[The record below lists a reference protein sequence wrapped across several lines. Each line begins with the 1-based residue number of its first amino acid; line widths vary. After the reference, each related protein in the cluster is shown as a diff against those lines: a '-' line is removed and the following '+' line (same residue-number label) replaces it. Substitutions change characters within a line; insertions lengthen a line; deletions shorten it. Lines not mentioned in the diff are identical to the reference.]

1 MKRNKYFFSIITLI
15 SLFLGFGAAM
25 SLASDLIIESKN
37 QSYSETDS
45 KINFEGD
52 VNVTIDDLH
61 VVSDKADVTVINNAK
76 LDTATFYDKP
86 YAFENK
92 ANKKREVKANILKVS
107 LIKKTVRAEGDTQT
121 LIFDGKIP
129 IAIINAD
136 MQEYNSKTGIMTAE
150 GNVTIDY
157 KNEMKAFA
165 DNAEFKT
172 DKDGDLKDLKLW
184 GNAIVKNDENE
195 VQADKVTYNAAT
207 NYFIAIGNTTTKSIN
222 KDGKILTLY
231 SDRQEFNQATNFYN
245 ATGKVKIYYEDYFA
259 QGPKVVIYPDKVT
272 KKPGEIYFVG
282 RSSISQGVRTIF
294 ADKIKM
300 TTNPKNFQA
309 EGNTRTVIK
318 NINESHESDMG
329 LGL

>member
-1 MKRNKYFFSIITLI
+1 MENKKILTAIIITAVFGLT
-15 SLFLGFGAAM
+15 SLVCF
-25 SLASDLIIESKN
+25 ASDLVIESKN
-37 QSYSETDS
+37 QSYSEAES
-45 KINFEGD
+45 KIKFDGD

-61 VVSDKADVTVINNAK
+61 IVGETADVTVINNEK

-121 LIFDGKIP
+121 IIFDGKTP
-129 IAIINAD
+129 IAVVNAD
-136 MQEYNSKTGIMTAE
+136 MQEYNTKTGVMIAE
-150 GNVTIDY
+150 GNVTINY
-157 KNEMKAFA
+157 KSDIKAFSN
-165 DNAEFKT
+165 NAEFKT
-172 DKDGDLKDLKLW
+172 DKNGDLKDIKLT
-184 GNAIVKNDENE
+184 GNAIVKNEENE
-195 VQADKVTYNAAT
+195 VQADKITYNAAT
-207 NYFIAIGNTTTKSIN
+207 NYFVATGRTNTKAIN
-222 KDGKILTLY
+222 KDGNVLTLY
-231 SDRQEFNQATNFYN
+231 SDRQEFNQLTNFYN
-245 ATGKVKIYYEDYFA
+245 ATGNVKIYYEDYFA

-300 TTNPKNFQA
+300 TTNPKNFKA
-309 EGNTRTVIK
+309 EGNTRTIIK
-318 NINESHESDMG
+318 NINESHDSDMG

>member
-1 MKRNKYFFSIITLI
+1 MKNKKFLTAIIITAIFGLT
-15 SLFLGFGAAM
+15 SLVCF
-25 SLASDLIIESKN
+25 ASDLVIESKN
-37 QSYSETDS
+37 QSYSEEES
-45 KINFEGD
+45 KINFDGD

-61 VVSDKADVTVINNAK
+61 IVSEKADVTVINNEK

-86 YAFENK
+86 YAYENK

-121 LIFDGKIP
+121 VIFDGKTP
-129 IAIINAD
+129 IAVVNAD
-136 MQEYNSKTGIMTAE
+136 MQEYNTKTGVMIAE
-150 GNVTIDY
+150 GNVTINY
-157 KNEMKAFA
+157 KSDIKAFS

-172 DKDGDLKDLKLW
+172 DKNGDLKDIKLN
-184 GNAIVKNDENE
+184 GNAIVKNEENE
-195 VQADKVTYNAAT
+195 VHADKITYNATT
-207 NYFIAIGNTTTKSIN
+207 NYFIATGRTNTKAIN
-222 KDGKILTLY
+222 KDGAVLNLY
-231 SDRQEFNQATNFYN
+231 SDRQEFNQLTNFYN
-245 ATGKVKIYYEDYFA
+245 ATGRVKIYYEDYFA

-282 RSSISQGVRTIF
+282 RSSITQGMRTIF

-300 TTNPKNFQA
+300 TTNPKNFKA

-318 NINESHESDMG
+318 NINESHDSDMG

>member
-1 MKRNKYFFSIITLI
+1 MKNKSFISSLIITTALCFI
-15 SLFLGFGAAM
+15 APIALSA
-25 SLASDLIIESKN
+25 DLVIESKN
-37 QSYSETDS
+37 QSYSENES
-45 KINFEGD
+45 KIKFDGD

-61 VVSDKADVTVINNAK
+61 IVGDSADITVVNNQK

-121 LIFDGKIP
+121 IIFDGKTP
-129 IAIINAD
+129 IAVVNAD
-136 MQEYNSKTGIMTAE
+136 MQEYNTKTGIMTAS
-150 GNVTIDY
+150 GNITITY
-157 KNEMKAFA
+157 KDIKAFA

-172 DKDGDLKDLKLW
+172 DKNGDLRDLKLD
-184 GNAIVKNDENE
+184 GNAIVKSEEHE
-195 VQADKVTYNAAT
+195 VQADKITYNAFT
-207 NYFIAIGNTTTKSIN
+207 HYFIAAGRTNTKAVN
-222 KDGKILTLY
+222 KDGAMLNLY
-231 SDRQEFNQATNFYN
+231 ADRQEFNQLTNFYT
-245 ATGKVKIYYEDYFA
+245 ATGNVQIYYEDYFA

-272 KKPGEIYFVG
+272 QKPGEIYFVG

-294 ADKIKM
+294 ADKIMM
-300 TTNPKNFQA
+300 TTNPKNFKA

-318 NINESHESDMG
+318 NITEHGDGDMG

>member
-1 MKRNKYFFSIITLI
+1 MKSKKYILTAIIMSTIL
-15 SLFLGFGAAM
+15 SFGALV
-25 SLASDLIIESKN
+25 SVASDLVIESKN
-37 QSYSETDS
+37 QSYSEEDS
-45 KINFEGD
+45 KIKFDGD

-61 VVSDKADVTVINNAK
+61 IVGDKADVTVINNEK

-121 LIFDGKIP
+121 VIFDGKMP
-129 IAIINAD
+129 IAVVNAD
-136 MQEYNSKTGIMTAE
+136 MQEYNTKTGVMTAE
-150 GNVTIDY
+150 GNVTINY
-157 KNEMKAFA
+157 KSDVKAFS

-172 DKDGDLKDLKLW
+172 DKNGDLKDIKLS
-184 GNAIVKNDENE
+184 GNAIVKNEENE
-195 VQADKVTYNAAT
+195 VQADKITYSAAT
-207 NYFIAIGNTTTKSIN
+207 SYFIASGRTTTKAIN
-222 KDGKILTLY
+222 KDGSVLTLY
-231 SDRQEFNQATNFYN
+231 SDRQEFNQLTNFYN
-245 ATGKVKIYYEDYFA
+245 ATGNVKIYYEDYFA

-300 TTNPKNFQA
+300 TTNPKNFKA

-318 NINESHESDMG
+318 NINENNDTDMG

>member
-1 MKRNKYFFSIITLI
+1 MKNKKYILPAIFMSMLFGLGTLV
-15 SLFLGFGAAM
+15 SFGA
-25 SLASDLIIESKN
+25 DLVIESKN
-37 QSYSETDS
+37 QSYSEEES
-45 KINFEGD
+45 KIKFDGD

-61 VVSDKADVTVINNAK
+61 IVGETADVTVINNEK

-121 LIFDGKIP
+121 IIFDGKTP
-129 IAIINAD
+129 VAVVNAD
-136 MQEYNSKTGIMTAE
+136 MQEYNTKTGVMIAQ
-150 GNVTIDY
+150 GNVTMTY
-157 KNEMKAFA
+157 KDIQAFS

-172 DKDGDLKDLKLW
+172 DKNGELKDIKLD
-184 GNAIVKNDENE
+184 GNAIVKSEEHE
-195 VQADKVTYNAAT
+195 VHADRITYSALT
-207 NYFIAIGNTTTKSIN
+207 HYFIASGRTNTKAVN
-222 KDGKILTLY
+222 KDGAILNLY
-231 SDRQEFNQATNFYN
+231 SDRQEFHQLTNFYN
-245 ATGKVKIYYEDYFA
+245 ATGNVKIYYEDYFA
-259 QGPKVVIYPDKVT
+259 QGPKVVVYPDKVT

-294 ADKIKM
+294 ADKIMM
-300 TTNPKNFQA
+300 TTTPKNFKA

-318 NINESHESDMG
+318 NVTEHGDSDMG